1 MQPHD
6 ELAALFSRNLSLE
19 PVQQLAQVQVANQEP
34 KIVYISAHYNHSAHV
49 RPQDPQPPQ
58 PAPRGASE
66 PPALSEVE
74 AVLKKHH
81 VNTAG
86 LSRAQLQLFKSVDDP
101 QRYRLIDLW
110 RNCPPTNRNDN
121 PTLEWS
127 MTSVNQEEILAKSR
141 WEQQQLQQQQQQAA
155 GGQEVVMS
163 LDGTPLTPIQAG
175 DGRWIVADSHHE
187 MEPYMASGYEDMARR
202 EYEESAR
209 RAFAESVERIK
220 DACRPLVIAT
230 GGPTFNPAHSDPVYA
245 NSGVDWRQ
253 QQMENQYGRLMAYRD
268 DEEML

>member
-1 MQPHD
+1 MQSHD
-6 ELAALFSRNLSLE
+6 ELADLFSRNFSLE
-19 PVQQLAQVQVANQEP
+19 PVQQLTQVQVPNQEP

-49 RPQDPQPPQ
+49 RTQDTQPSQ
-58 PAPRGASE
+58 PAPRGTSE

-74 AVLKKHH
+74 AVLRKHQ

-86 LSRAQLQLFKSVDDP
+86 LSRAQLQLFKSVDDL

-110 RNCPPTNRNDN
+110 RNCPPTNRSDN
-121 PTLEWS
+121 PTMGWS
-127 MTSVNQEEILAKSR
+127 ITSVNQEEILAKNR
-141 WEQQQLQQQQQQAA
+141 WEQQQQQQQQVAE
-155 GGQEVVMS
+155 QEVTMS
-163 LDGTPLTPIQAG
+163 LDGTPLTPVQAG
-175 DGRWIVADSHHE
+175 DGRWIAADSVHD
-187 MEPYMASGYEDMARR
+187 MEPYMASGYEEMARR

-209 RAFAESVERIK
+209 RAFAESVERTK
-220 DACRPLVIAT
+220 TLTIAT

-253 QQMENQYGRLMAYRD
+253 QQSAMENQYGRLMAYRD

>member
-1 MQPHD
+1 MQSHD

-49 RPQDPQPPQ
+49 RPQDTQPSQ
-58 PAPRGASE
+58 PTPRGTSE

-74 AVLKKHH
+74 AVLRKHN
-81 VNTAG
+81 VNTEV

-110 RNCPPTNRNDN
+110 RNYPPTNPNDN
-121 PTLEWS
+121 PTLNWS
-127 MTSVNQEEILAKSR
+127 MTSVSQEEIMAKSR
-141 WEQQQLQQQQQQAA
+141 WEQQQQQQQQQQSVE
-155 GGQEVVMS
+155 QEVVMS

-175 DGRWIVADSHHE
+175 DGRWIAAHSVHD
-187 MEPYMASGYEDMARR
+187 MEPYMATGYEEMARR

-209 RAFAESVERIK
+209 RAFAESVERTK
-220 DACRPLVIAT
+220 DASRPLAIAT

-245 NSGVDWRQ
+245 NSGVDYKQ

>member
-1 MQPHD
+1 MQSHD
-6 ELAALFSRNLSLE
+6 ELAELFSRNFSLE
-19 PVQQLAQVQVANQEP
+19 PVQQLAQVQIPNQEP
-34 KIVYISAHYNHSAHV
+34 KIVYISAHYNHSTHV
-49 RPQDPQPPQ
+49 RTQDTQPSQ
-58 PAPRGASE
+58 PAPRGTSE

-74 AVLKKHH
+74 AVLRKHH

-110 RNCPPTNRNDN
+110 RNCPPTNRSDN
-121 PTLEWS
+121 PTMDWS
-127 MTSVNQEEILAKSR
+127 MTSVNQEEILAKNR
-141 WEQQQLQQQQQQAA
+141 WEQQQQQQQAA
-155 GGQEVVMS
+155 EQEVVMS

-175 DGRWIVADSHHE
+175 DGRWIAADSVHD
-187 MEPYMASGYEDMARR
+187 MEPYMVSGYEEMARR

-209 RAFAESVERIK
+209 RAFAESVERTK
-220 DACRPLVIAT
+220 TLAIAT
-230 GGPTFNPAHSDPVYA
+230 AGPTFNPAHSDPVYA

-253 QQMENQYGRLMAYRD
+253 QDAMANQYGRLMAYRD